1 MIGSQSTVTRHIRQ
15 TAKERLDIITYEAYS
30 VMNKD
35 RPLFYAKYSVVPY
48 VYMRSTNFTEGVKG
62 KMSS

>member
-1 MIGSQSTVTRHIRQ
+1 MTRYVRQ
-15 TAKERLDIITYEAYS
+15 AAKGRLDIITYEAYS
-30 VMNKD
+30 VIYKD
-35 RPLFYAKYSVVPY
+35 RPLLYAKYSVVPY